1 MRTSP
6 SPSVERLTVSAG
18 GHLPDEARSPA
29 EGSEDEP
36 ELPRI
41 PVPQALPPPGVDPAR
56 WKRTLSRLYSKHSR
70 EEEGYAA
77 ERAWTQRRFPP
88 IGHMRHGVVVPRSGY
103 TEQRAHDLGRTLT
116 GLVRHGFDY
125 GPVNLKVVADYF
137 EGTVSEHLLL
147 LAIRES
153 GVRRDGQQRLVA
165 VPTVGTG
172 TVVRASRSLP
182 R

>member
-1 MRTSP
+1 M
-6 SPSVERLTVSAG
+6 
-18 GHLPDEARSPA
+18 PDEARSPA
-29 EGSEDEP
+29 EGSKDEP
-36 ELPRI
+36 EWPRI
-41 PVPQALPPPGVDPAR
+41 SVPQASPPPGVGRAH

-70 EEEGYAA
+70 EEEDHAT
-77 ERAWTQRRFPP
+77 ERPLPQRR
-88 IGHMRHGVVVPRSGY
+88 MRHGVVDPRSGY

-116 GLVRHGFDY
+116 GLVRHGFGY
-125 GPVNLKVVADYF
+125 GPVNLKEVADYF

-147 LAIRES
+147 LAIWES